1 MDYSERDYIRAADAK
16 GRGLTRMSVLFCC
29 SIKSAGIWEI
39 QERSGTGDL
48 SGMVQRGKEQNH
60 GYKQDEEKMEGTG
73 SIQCNDAAFFSLVL
87 CCLSIT
93 FQ

>member
-1 MDYSERDYIRAADAK
+1 MDYSERDYIRADDAK

-73 SIQCNDAAFFSLVL
+73 NRCPV
-87 CCLSIT
+87 
-93 FQ
+93 

>member
-48 SGMVQRGKEQNH
+48 SGMVQREMIAQIPF
-60 GYKQDEEKMEGTG
+60 DEKKYMEAIGVKALKGEKGTAEK
-73 SIQCNDAAFFSLVL
+73 SSKK
-87 CCLSIT
+87 
-93 FQ
+93 